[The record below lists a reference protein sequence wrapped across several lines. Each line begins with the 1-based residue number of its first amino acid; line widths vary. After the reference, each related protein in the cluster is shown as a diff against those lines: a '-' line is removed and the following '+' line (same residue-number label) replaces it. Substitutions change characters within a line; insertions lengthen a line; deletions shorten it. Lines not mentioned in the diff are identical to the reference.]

1 LRWIERYCT
10 LPGKSDRHPAGTGL
24 AIVSPWLPID
34 GVDGPARIASY
45 SSEGRADP
53 GSFPRRD
60 ADEMSRDPRS
70 ASAMNPT
77 VRPRLCALFFLE
89 YLIKGAW
96 LPLLGLY
103 MGSRYLGFSGFEQA
117 WVFSTFAIAS
127 ITGMFF
133 GGQLADRH
141 VAQEKFLA
149 VSHLV
154 GGLAILG
161 LAYVKTFWPFF
172 GLMLLHCF
180 FYVPTL
186 SVANAIAFA
195 HVKDGRKDF
204 GSVRLWGSVGWVAA
218 AWPLVFI
225 PIDWARVPPMA
236 QLGGFVPW
244 LGTALSTLK
253 TGPAMEAAMTGT
265 FVVAGIASLTLAAFS
280 LTLPHTP
287 PSGDRG
293 EPFAPFEA
301 IRLLARPSIAILF
314 LVTFFDSL
322 VHYCYYFW
330 TSRYL
335 QSIGLPENWI
345 APAMSIGQVMEVV
358 AMALLGFFIKRLGWR
373 RTMIF
378 GILSQAIRFGVYAM
392 GTRETLWAVIA
403 VNLVHGFAYA
413 CFFATIY
420 IFVDEN
426 FPRDVRTSAQG
437 LFNLM
442 ILGISNI
449 AANFVWGALG
459 DYYSTT
465 ATLGGKLVKVVD
477 YHRLFLVP
485 FGITLFS
492 AALLALFF
500 RPQEG
505 KPEPPRIEEVG
516 SG

>member
-1 LRWIERYCT
+1 MAFSV
-10 LPGKSDRHPAGTGL
+10 KS
-24 AIVSPWLPID
+24 
-34 GVDGPARIASY
+34 
-45 SSEGRADP
+45 
-53 GSFPRRD
+53 
-60 ADEMSRDPRS
+60 
-70 ASAMNPT
+70 
-77 VRPRLCALFFLE
+77 RLCLMFFLE

-103 MGSRYLGFSGFEQA
+103 MGSRYLKFSGFEAA

-127 ITGMFF
+127 VTGMFF

-141 VAQEKFLA
+141 FAQEKFLA

-195 HVKDGRKDF
+195 HVKDARKDF
-204 GSVRLWGSVGWVAA
+204 GAVRLWGSIGWVAA

-225 PIDWARVPPMA
+225 PIDWAKVPSMA

-265 FVVAGIASLTLAAFS
+265 FVVSAIASLALSAFS
-280 LTLPHTP
+280 LALPHTP
-287 PSGDRG
+287 PSTDRG

-301 IRLLARPSIAILF
+301 IKLLARPSLLILF
-314 LVTFFDSL
+314 IVTFFDSL
-322 VHYCYYFW
+322 VHYAYYFW

-358 AMALLGFFIKRLGWR
+358 AMAMLGRIIKRLGWR
-373 RTMIF
+373 KTMIF
-378 GILSQAIRFGVYAM
+378 GILSQAVRFGVYAM
-392 GTRETLWAVIA
+392 GTRETLWAVIL

-413 CFFATIY
+413 CFFATVF
-420 IFVDEN
+420 IFVDEH
-426 FPRDVRTSAQG
+426 FPKDIRSSAQG

-442 ILGISNI
+442 ILGISQFVS
-449 AANFVWGALG
+449 NFVWGGLG
-459 DYYSTT
+459 EFFSDSETI
-465 ATLGGKLVKVVD
+465 GGVEFKAVD
-477 YHRLFLVP
+477 FHKLFLVP
-485 FGITLFS
+485 VGLS
-492 AALLALFF
+492 LLAAVILALFF
-500 RPQEG
+500 RPDE
-505 KPEPPRIEEVG
+505 KSAEEEP
-516 SG
+516 